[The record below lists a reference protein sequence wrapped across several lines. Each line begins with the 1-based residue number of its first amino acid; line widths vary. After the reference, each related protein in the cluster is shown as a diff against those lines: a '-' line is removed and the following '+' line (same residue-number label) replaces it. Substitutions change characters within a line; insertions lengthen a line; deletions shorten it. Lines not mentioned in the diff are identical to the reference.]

1 MVRVVRVVVVPR
13 CIEVELAGSRG
24 RRLRAKPGRWR
35 GRRRWNRRGVC
46 RRRPLI
52 VSSERAVRVML
63 VMMPGCFH
71 GSPLEQ
77 QEKQG

>member
-1 MVRVVRVVVVPR
+1 MVRVVRVVVVVPP

-63 VMMPGCFH
+63 VMPGCFH